1 MTYYLQLRSRF
12 APGVPTLASLTAKII
27 NGRTYYYARDCQ
39 RVNGKPKIVRTIYLG
54 SANDL
59 IAAAT
64 QQKAQQ
70 APQPQAVDIAAFG
83 DVVAL
88 YDLAQQ
94 IGLVELLDRHLPK
107 RDQGLSVGHYLLLAA
122 INRAVQPTSKSQ
134 FADWYRQ
141 TTLPRLLPTT
151 ADQLSSQAFWN
162 HFDFV
167 EERHIEAAEREL
179 SQRLVEQFNL
189 SLRTLTYDGTNFFTF
204 IDTCTPAELPQRGHN
219 KQKRNDLRQVSLGM
233 LVSTD
238 FHVPLFHKVY
248 AGNVPDCTI
257 FKTITEELSKRY
269 RELAHDC
276 EHITLVF
283 DKGNNSEEAFE
294 TLDKTNFHF
303 IGSLVPSHHADLLDV
318 PANHYQPLTDERLQ
332 DVRAYRTTREVFGQE
347 RTIVVTHNDNLLHG
361 QLQGLTTALEKARG
375 KLRDL
380 QTKLRRRREG
390 RTRGGKAP
398 TAASIRK
405 QAQEALAGQHVKTVL
420 RVEVEDGA
428 VPTLTFETDQTALAR
443 LVDKQLGKTILFTDN
458 DDWTNEEIV
467 LGYRSQHH
475 IEDAFRQMKHPHYL
489 GWQPMFHWT
498 DSKIRTHA
506 FTCVLAL
513 TLSSLLQRTLHQKGL
528 DLSLP
533 RMFDLLGGI
542 RETLVIY
549 PKKPGQR
556 HPSTARALSTLS
568 AEQEQLVTALELR
581 RYQ

>member
-1 MTYYLQLRSRF
+1 MTYYLQLRSPF

-70 APQPQAVDIAAFG
+70 APPPQAVDIAAFG

-88 YDLAQQ
+88 YDLARQ

-141 TTLPRLLPTT
+141 TTLPRLVPTT
-151 ADQLSSQAFWN
+151 TQQLSSQAFWN
-162 HFDFV
+162 HFDLI
-167 EERHIEAAEREL
+167 EEHHIAAAEREL
-179 SQRLVEQFNL
+179 SQRLVEQFQL

-204 IDTCTPAELPQRGHN
+204 IDTRTPAELPQRGHN

-257 FKTITEELSKRY
+257 FKTITEELSQRY
-269 RELAHDC
+269 RELARAC

-283 DKGNNSEEAFE
+283 DKGNNSADALA
-294 TLDKTNFHF
+294 TLDGSAFHF
-303 IGSLVPSHHADLLDV
+303 IGSLVPSQHADLLDV
-318 PANHYQPLTDERLQ
+318 PASRYQPLPGERLK
-332 DVRAYRTTREVFGQE
+332 DVRAYRTQRVVFGQE

-361 QLQGLTTALEKARG
+361 QLQGLTSALEKART

-380 QTKLRRRREG
+380 QQRLRRRRAG
-390 RTRGGKAP
+390 RTHGGKAP

-405 QAQEALAGQHVKTVL
+405 QAQDALTGQHVKEVL
-420 RVEVEDGA
+420 RIKVEDGP
-428 VPTLTFETDQTALAR
+428 VPTLSFTTDAAALAR
-443 LVDKQLGKTILFTDN
+443 LLSKQLGKTILFTDN
-458 DDWTNEEIV
+458 ADWTDAEIV
-467 LGYRSQHH
+467 LGYRSQSQ

-498 DSKIRTHA
+498 DSKIRVHA

-513 TLSSLLQRTLHQKGL
+513 TLSSLLQRTLSQKGL

-533 RMFDLLGGI
+533 RIFDLLGGI

-568 AEQEQLVTALELR
+568 AEQEQLVNALDLR

>member
-1 MTYYLQLRSRF
+1 M
-12 APGVPTLASLTAKII
+12 ASLTAKTI

-54 SANDL
+54 SAHDL

-64 QQKAQQ
+64 QHKAQQ

-94 IGLVELLDRHLPK
+94 LGLVELLDRHLPK

-122 INRAVQPTSKSQ
+122 INRAVGPTSKSQ
-134 FADWYRQ
+134 LGDWYRQ
-141 TTLPRLLPTT
+141 TTLPRLLPAT
-151 ADQLSSQAFWN
+151 AAQLSSQAFWN

-167 EERHIEAAEREL
+167 EEQHIAAAEREL
-179 SQRLVEQFNL
+179 SQRLLEQFQL

-204 IDTCTPAELPQRGHN
+204 IDTRTPAELPQRGHN
-219 KQKRNDLRQVSLGM
+219 KQKRHDLRQVSLGL

-248 AGNVPDCTI
+248 AGNVPDSAI
-257 FKTITEELSKRY
+257 FPTITEELRVRY
-269 RELAHDC
+269 RELARDC

-283 DKGNNSEEAFE
+283 DKGNNSEDAFE
-294 TLDKTNFHF
+294 TLDQTDFHF
-303 IGSLVPSHHADLLDV
+303 IGALVPSHHADLLDV
-318 PANHYQPLTDERLQ
+318 PASRYQPLTGERLQ
-332 DVRAYRTTREVFGQE
+332 DVRAYRTTREVFGQQ
-347 RTIVVTHNDNLLHG
+347 RTIVVTHNDNLLQG

-380 QTKLRRRREG
+380 QAKLRRRREG

-428 VPTLTFETDQTALAR
+428 VPTLTFATDQTALAR
-443 LVDKQLGKTILFTDN
+443 LLDKQLGKTILFTDN

-467 LGYRSQHH
+467 LGYRSQSQ

-498 DSKIRTHA
+498 DSKIRVHA

-533 RMFDLLGGI
+533 RMFELLSGI

-549 PKKPGQR
+549 PKQPGQR
-556 HPSTARALSTLS
+556 QPSTARALSTLS
-568 AEQEQLVTALELR
+568 AEQEQLVTALDLR

>member
-1 MTYYLQLRSRF
+1 M
-12 APGVPTLASLTAKII
+12 ASLTAKII

-294 TLDKTNFHF
+294 TLDKTDFHF

>member
-1 MTYYLQLRSRF
+1 M
-12 APGVPTLASLTAKII
+12 ASLTAKVFH
-27 NGRTYYYARDCQ
+27 GKTYYYARECQ

-54 SANDL
+54 SADAL
-59 IAAAT
+59 IAAAI
-64 QQKAQQ
+64 QRKHDQS
-70 APQPQAVDIAAFG
+70 PQPLAVDIAAFG
-83 DVVAL
+83 DVAAL

-94 IGLVELLDRHLPK
+94 IGLVDLLDRHLPK
-107 RDQGLSVGHYLLLAA
+107 REQGLSVGHYLLLAA
-122 INRAVQPTSKSQ
+122 LNRAIQPTSKRQ
-134 FADWYRQ
+134 LADWYRD
-141 TTLPRLLPTT
+141 TALPRLLP
-151 ADQLSSQAFWN
+151 AAPVQLTSQAFWN
-162 HFDFV
+162 HFDLIQ
-167 EERHIEAAEREL
+167 EQHIEAAEREL
-179 SQRLVEQFNL
+179 SQRLIAQFQL

-204 IDTCTPAELPQRGHN
+204 IDTRNEAELPQRGHN
-219 KQKRNDLRQVSLGM
+219 KQKRTDLRQVSLGM

-248 AGNVPDCTI
+248 AGNVPDSAI
-257 FKTITEELSKRY
+257 FQTITEELRVRY
-269 RELAHDC
+269 RELARDC

-283 DKGNNSEEAFE
+283 DKGNNSEESFE
-294 TLDKTNFHF
+294 TLDQTDFHF

-318 PANHYQPLTDERLQ
+318 PASRYQALPGERLQ

-347 RTIVVTHNDNLLHG
+347 RTIVVTHNDNLLQG

-380 QTKLRRRREG
+380 QAKLRRRREG

-420 RVEVEDGA
+420 RVEVEDGG
-428 VPTLTFETDQTALAR
+428 VPTLTFTTDQTALAR
-443 LVDKQLGKTILFTDN
+443 LVEKQLGKTILFTDN

-498 DSKIRTHA
+498 DSKIRVHA

-549 PKKPGQR
+549 PKRPGQR

-568 AEQEQLVTALELR
+568 AEQEQLVTVLQLR

>member
-1 MTYYLQLRSRF
+1 M
-12 APGVPTLASLTAKII
+12 ASLTAKVFH
-27 NGRTYYYARDCQ
+27 GKTYYYARECQ

-54 SANDL
+54 SADAL
-59 IAAAT
+59 IAAALQRKLDQT
-64 QQKAQQ
+64 
-70 APQPQAVDIAAFG
+70 PQPLAVDIAAFG
-83 DVVAL
+83 DVAAL

-107 RDQGLSVGHYLLLAA
+107 REQGLSVGHYLLLAA
-122 INRAVQPTSKSQ
+122 LNRAVQPTSKRQ
-134 FADWYRQ
+134 LADWYRE
-141 TTLPRLLPTT
+141 TALPRLLP
-151 ADQLSSQAFWN
+151 AAPVQLTSQAFWN
-162 HFDFV
+162 HFDLV
-167 EERHIEAAEREL
+167 QEQHIEAAEREL
-179 SQRLVEQFNL
+179 SQRLVAQFQL

-204 IDTCTPAELPQRGHN
+204 IDTRTPAELPQRGHN

-248 AGNVPDCTI
+248 AGNVPDSTI
-257 FKTITEELSKRY
+257 FQTITEELRVRY
-269 RELAHDC
+269 RELARDC

-294 TLDKTNFHF
+294 TLDQTDFHF

-318 PANHYQPLTDERLQ
+318 PASRYQALTGERLQ
-332 DVRAYRTTREVFGQE
+332 EVRAYRTTRDVFGQE
-347 RTIVVTHNDNLLHG
+347 RTIVVTHNDNLLQG

-380 QTKLRRRREG
+380 QTRLRRRREG

-420 RVEVEDGA
+420 HVEVEDGA
-428 VPTLTFETDQTALAR
+428 VPTLTFTTDQTALAR
-443 LVDKQLGKTILFTDN
+443 LVEKQLGKTILFTDN

-498 DSKIRTHA
+498 DSKIRVHA

-513 TLSSLLQRTLHQKGL
+513 TLSSLLQRTVYQKGL

-533 RMFDLLGGI
+533 RLFDLLGGI

-556 HPSTARALSTLS
+556 HPSTARALSTLN
-568 AEQEQLVTALELR
+568 AEQEQLVTALQLR

>member
-1 MTYYLQLRSRF
+1 M
-12 APGVPTLASLTAKII
+12 ASLTAKVVH
-27 NGRTYYYARDCQ
+27 GRTYYYARECQ
-39 RVNGKPKIVRTIYLG
+39 RINGKPKIVRTVYLG
-54 SANDL
+54 SADDL
-59 IAAAT
+59 IAAVL
-64 QQKAQQ
+64 QQQHAQV
-70 APQPQAVDIAAFG
+70 PQPHAVAIAAFG
-83 DVVAL
+83 DVVAF

-107 RDQGLSVGHYLLLAA
+107 RDQGLSVGQYLLLAA
-122 INRAVQPTSKSQ
+122 LNRAVQPTSKLQ

-141 TTLPRLLPTT
+141 TTLPRLLPATVNH
-151 ADQLSSQAFWN
+151 LSSQAFWN

-167 EERHIEAAEREL
+167 AEQHIEAIEREL
-179 SQRLVEQFNL
+179 SQRLIERFHL

-204 IDTCTPAELPQRGHN
+204 IDTRTPAELPQRGHN
-219 KQKRNDLRQVSLGM
+219 KQKRNDLRQVNLGM

-257 FKTITEELSKRY
+257 FQTVTEELRVRY
-269 RELAHDC
+269 RELARDC
-276 EHITLVF
+276 EHITLIF
-283 DKGNNSEEAFE
+283 DKGNNSEEAFA
-294 TLDKTNFHF
+294 TLDTSDFHF

-318 PANHYQPLTDERLQ
+318 PASRYQPLLGERLQ
-332 DVRAYRTTREVFGQE
+332 EVRAYRTKREVFGQE

-361 QLQGLTTALEKARG
+361 QLQGLTAALDKARG

-380 QTKLRRRREG
+380 QTKLRRRHEG

-405 QAQEALAGQHVKTVL
+405 QAQEALTGQHVKTVL
-420 RVEVEDGA
+420 RFEVEEGDI
-428 VPTLTFETDQTALAR
+428 PTLTFTTDQTALSR
-443 LVDKQLGKTILFTDN
+443 LIDKQLGKTILFTDN
-458 DDWTNEEIV
+458 DDWTNEDIV

-498 DSKIRTHA
+498 DSKIRVHA

-513 TLSSLLQRTLHQKGL
+513 TLSSLLQRTLHQKGM

-533 RMFDLLGGI
+533 RMFELLGGI

-549 PKKPGQR
+549 PKKQGQH
-556 HPSTARALSTLS
+556 HPSTARTLSTLS
-568 AEQEQLVTALELR
+568 AEQEQLVTALKLR
-581 RYQ
+581 CYL